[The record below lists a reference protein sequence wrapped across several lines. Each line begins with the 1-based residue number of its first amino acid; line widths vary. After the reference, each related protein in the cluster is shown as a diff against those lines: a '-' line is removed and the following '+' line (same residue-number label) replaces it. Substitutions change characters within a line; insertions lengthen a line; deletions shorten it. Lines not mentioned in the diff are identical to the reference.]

1 MAEKILSKKQ
11 KRAERKKQHAQA
23 PILDRK
29 VDSLEKK
36 KKILIV
42 GEGVHTEPSYFEK
55 FREPGVHVVAI
66 GLGEGTR
73 KLVHDVES
81 HKRAEEEKL
90 GFTFDEVWVA
100 FDKDSFPDF
109 GQAISE
115 AKAKGYHVA
124 YSNQAIEYWFIL
136 HFMDHQGAAMARDTY
151 ADTLNGLLKS
161 IESGFQYDPDSKVV
175 TDEFFNVLCKRI
187 QNAYDRADKVY
198 SFKCQNGASTE
209 ESVTTIHLLVKSILG
224 LVSTSEKR
232 ETEKKLESMRKAG
245 VLN

>member
-1 MAEKILSKKQ
+1 MDKNKLSKKQ
-11 KRAERKKQHAQA
+11 QRTERKNRHSMVSVF
-23 PILDRK
+23 DRK
-29 VDSLEKK
+29 VDSLETK

-42 GEGVHTEPSYFEK
+42 GEGVNTEPSYFEK

-73 KLVHDVES
+73 KLVHDVEA
-81 HKRAEEEKL
+81 HKRVEEEKL
-90 GFTFDEVWVA
+90 GFAFDEVWVA

-151 ADTLNGLLKS
+151 ADTLNELLNS
-161 IESGFQYDPDSKVV
+161 IGSGFQYDPDSKIV
-175 TDEFFNVLCKRI
+175 TDEFFNVLYKRI
-187 QNAYDRADKVY
+187 QDAYDRADKVY
-198 SFKCQNGASTE
+198 SFKCQNGVSTE

-232 ETEKKLESMRKAG
+232 EREKKLESMRKAG